1 MQKKILLFSLLSVLI
16 IMFSGNV
23 NEIFGLESDTDYFVS
38 SDSVYLIF
46 QVGASNENTL
56 IEGGITIDN
65 TLYELDVDQVKIWR
79 VTNDGDYGRIFGKT
93 TNGDNY
99 YLIYDMNGFDGKIL
113 LKVWTDENIIR
124 VIEDAEID
132 KLF

>member
-1 MQKKILLFSLLSVLI
+1 MQKKIILFSLLFVLV
-16 IMFSGNV
+16 IMFSANV
-23 NEIFGLESDTDYFVS
+23 NETFGLESDTEYFLS

-46 QVGASNENTL
+46 AVGASNENTL
-56 IEGGITIDN
+56 NDGGITIDDI
-65 TLYELDVDQVKIWR
+65 LYDMDVDEVKIWR

-93 TNGDNY
+93 TSGDNY
-99 YLIYDMNGFDGKIL
+99 YLIYDINGFDGKIL
-113 LKVWTDENIIR
+113 FKVWMDGEVTR